1 MLIQKLRLQKGWSQQ
16 QLADLSGLSVRTIQR
31 MEQGQPGSVESLK
44 SLASVFQID
53 FSALKEP
60 DMTDSLTHSV
70 NENSTNLSQTV
81 PTTPAI
87 QPPPQALH
95 DRARELEEMLAFQ
108 QVRRLRGF
116 YGHLGAFVLVIPFLA
131 LINLMTSPQHLWF
144 YWPAL
149 GWGLG
154 LLMHSLRVFTHFGPL
169 GPEWEKRE
177 VEKRLGRP
185 L

>member
-53 FSALKEP
+53 FLALKEP
-60 DMTDSLTHSV
+60 NMTESLTDYRTHPSP
-70 NENSTNLSQTV
+70 TI
-81 PTTPAI
+81 PTTPGI
-87 QPPPQALH
+87 EPHPQALH

-116 YGHLGAFVLVIPFLA
+116 YRQLGAFALVIPFLA
-131 LINLMTSPQHLWF
+131 VINLMTSPQHLWF

>member
-70 NENSTNLSQTV
+70 NENRTNPSQTV

>member
-1 MLIQKLRLQKGWSQQ
+1 
-16 QLADLSGLSVRTIQR
+16 
-31 MEQGQPGSVESLK
+31 
-44 SLASVFQID
+44 
-53 FSALKEP
+53 
-60 DMTDSLTHSV
+60 
-70 NENSTNLSQTV
+70 
-81 PTTPAI
+81 
-87 QPPPQALH
+87 
-95 DRARELEEMLAFQ
+95 
-108 QVRRLRGF
+108 
-116 YGHLGAFVLVIPFLA
+116 

>member
-1 MLIQKLRLQKGWSQQ
+1 MMLIQKLRLQKGWSQQ

-53 FSALKEP
+53 FSELKEP
-60 DMTDSLTHSV
+60 EMSATHHP
-70 NENSTNLSQTV
+70 QT
-81 PTTPAI
+81 PTGSPAI
-87 QPPPQALH
+87 D
-95 DRARELEEMLAFQ
+95 DRTRELEEMLAFQ
-108 QVRRLRGF
+108 HVRRLRGF
-116 YGHLGAFVLVIPFLA
+116 YVNLGTYALVIPFLA
-131 LINLMTSPQHLWF
+131 AINFMTVPQHLWF

-154 LLMHSLRVFTHFGPL
+154 LMLHGLRVFTHFRL
-169 GPEWEKRE
+169 FSPEWEKRQ
-177 VEKRLGRP
+177 VEKRLGRA